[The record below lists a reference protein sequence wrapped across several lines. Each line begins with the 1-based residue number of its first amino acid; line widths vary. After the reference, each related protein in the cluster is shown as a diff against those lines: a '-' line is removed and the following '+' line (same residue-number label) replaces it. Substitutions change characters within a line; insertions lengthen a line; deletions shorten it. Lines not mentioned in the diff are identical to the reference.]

1 MTSWW
6 LPEILLAL
14 ATALGIAVFMDT
26 RMQRETMTPKG
37 AQPRPQQP
45 RPQQGPGPQPR
56 PQAQASQ
63 AAQRYDPTL
72 TELEQALRIDTLAL
86 TDAAAD
92 QPELFYRVA
101 KLLASLRAE
110 QDYIKQQLS
119 EAEATA
125 QISIR
130 TKLAE
135 AGSTQKVT
143 VGEVDAMVKTD
154 PFVAQLSKK
163 LLDLGRSIGTAH
175 ALREAYQQRKSS
187 LTDLIELQRQA
198 GAAVDP
204 AVVKRAVNEQRQDF
218 SYKFGREEHAE

>member
-14 ATALGIAVFMDT
+14 ATALGVAVFMDT

-37 AQPRPQQP
+37 AQPRPQPQS
-45 RPQQGPGPQPR
+45 RPQ
-56 PQAQASQ
+56 QAQASQ
-63 AAQRYDPTL
+63 AAQRHEPSL

-119 EAEATA
+119 EAEASA

-130 TKLAE
+130 AGLAE
-135 AGSTQKVT
+135 GQKVT
-143 VGEVDAMVKTD
+143 VGEIEAMVKTD
-154 PFVAQLSKK
+154 PSVAQISKK

-187 LTDLIELQRQA
+187 LTDLVELQRQA

-204 AVVKRAVNEQRQDF
+204 AVVKRAVNEQRQDL
-218 SYKFGREEHAE
+218 SYKFGRDEHAE